1 MSTEPTEP
9 TEPTVYHFT
18 GQENE
23 YYTGVP
29 ARDLT
34 EADVAALTDEQRALV
49 DEGTLYER
57 VAQRSSRSRKAKTED
72 GEPAEPDTTEP
83 AEPESTDTP
92 ATPAP
97 AEG

>member
-9 TEPTVYHFT
+9 IVFHFT

-23 YYTGVP
+23 YYSGIP

-34 EADVAALTDEQRALV
+34 EEDVAALTDEQRVLL

-57 VAQRSSRSRKAKTED
+57 VAQRTSRSRKAKNGEP
-72 GEPAEPDTTEP
+72 EPAEV
-83 AEPESTDTP
+83 AEPEATDTP
-92 ATPAP
+92 AEPAP

>member
-1 MSTEPTEP
+1 MSTEPTETVVYTYTST
-9 TEPTVYHFT
+9 TEPR
-18 GQENE
+18 E

-34 EADVAALTDEQRALV
+34 EEDVAALTDEQRVLL

-57 VAQRSSRSRKAKTED
+57 VAQRTSRSRKAKN

-83 AEPESTDTP
+83 AEPAEPDTSDTP

>member
-1 MSTEPTEP
+1 MSTDTVVYTYTSTTEP
-9 TEPTVYHFT
+9 R
-18 GQENE
+18 E
-23 YYTGVP
+23 YYTGIP

-57 VAQRSSRSRKAKTED
+57 VAQRTSRTRAKTKN

-83 AEPESTDTP
+83 AEPDATDTP

-97 AEG
+97 EEG